1 MRSRSVRLSQMLSS
15 PFVPIGFYIRLC
27 FSNLLISI
35 ICKGKDNYF
44 PVRNKPILLNTLKP
58 NTPINTILKHSLF

>member
-1 MRSRSVRLSQMLSS
+1 MKIQSEIIFHCNSD
-15 PFVPIGFYIRLC
+15 IKTRLC

-44 PVRNKPILLNTLKP
+44 PVRNKPILLNILKP
-58 NTPINTILKHSLF
+58 STPINTILKHCQKN

>member
-1 MRSRSVRLSQMLSS
+1 MLQDSH
-15 PFVPIGFYIRLC
+15 PNNVRLC

-35 ICKGKDNYF
+35 TCKGKDNYF

-58 NTPINTILKHSLF
+58 NTPINIILKHSQ

>member
-1 MRSRSVRLSQMLSS
+1 M
-15 PFVPIGFYIRLC
+15 C

-44 PVRNKPILLNTLKP
+44 LVRNKPILLNILKP
-58 NTPINTILKHSLF
+58 STLINTILKHSLMQLDILVKMY